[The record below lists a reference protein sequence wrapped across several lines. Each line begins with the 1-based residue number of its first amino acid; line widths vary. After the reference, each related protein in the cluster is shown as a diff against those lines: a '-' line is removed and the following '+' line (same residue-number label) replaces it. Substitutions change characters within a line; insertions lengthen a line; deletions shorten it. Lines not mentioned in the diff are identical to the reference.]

1 MDEINGELDK
11 GEEGEKQKEKKDD
24 VDDDVDIYEDLET
37 NEKGSDANCNVI
49 ERFNRLFSP
58 KKRMFE
64 DDFEVENA
72 DEEEDV
78 GLYDDLNSFENHLAA
93 EEASPH
99 EQNRI
104 LKMLF
109 NYILYLF

>member
-1 MDEINGELDK
+1 MDEINGELDA
-11 GEEGEKQKEKKDD
+11 GEEGDKQKGKKDD
-24 VDDDVDIYEDLET
+24 ADEDVDIYEDLET

-72 DEEEDV
+72 EEEEDV

-93 EEASPH
+93 EEASPL
-99 EQNRI
+99 EQNR
-104 LKMLF
+104 KPKVLF
-109 NYILYLF
+109 NDIPYVL